1 MHGDYRPSI
10 DRFFVGFNAICYAFL
25 RNNPIYIE
33 GAIVVVVQSQ
43 CYSINARAFGPRTPY
58 RVGGL
63 AGDVMR
69 TWVSHSLVNHWI
81 YNFKALLLSYKV
93 YICTG

>member
-1 MHGDYRPSI
+1 MYGDYRMSI
-10 DRFFVGFNAICYAFL
+10 GRFFVGFNAICYTFL

-33 GAIVVVVQSQ
+33 GRNCRLSTVPGF
-43 CYSINARAFGPRTPY
+43 SINARAFGPGTPF

-69 TWVSHSLVNHWI
+69 AWVSHSLVYHWI
-81 YNFKALLLSYKV
+81 YNFKASLLLR
-93 YICTG
+93 